1 MKKYI
6 ALILVCLIYSNVLA
20 LDGFVEIGINIEVN
34 NMIFSVGTYNGERTA
49 ICAGLKDEQ
58 EITDLII
65 PDEIVYEGNKYPV
78 VEIREEAFYNCS
90 GLTSITIPESVTSIG
105 YSAFSRCS
113 GLTSVTIPNSVIEI
127 GSYAFSRCSGMTSI
141 TIPESVT
148 SIGNGAFYNCSGLTS
163 ITIPSSV
170 TEIGQSAFSDC
181 TGLTSVTIP
190 NSVTKIEGEVFWG
203 CSSLIS
209 VIIPNSVTSIGIR
222 AFTRCSSL
230 TSVTIPN
237 SVIEIGSY
245 AFYECSALNELTIED
260 GNETLSLGS
269 TGSTSGLDVF
279 KNCPIGTLY
288 LGRNLSYGTTSP
300 FWNKN
305 TIKSVTIGDSVTKIG
320 DQAFIGCTKLTALTI
335 GNSVRKIGDSAFY
348 SCTGLTSITI
358 PESVTSIGNNAFYG
372 CTGLTSVTI
381 PNSVTIIG
389 GSSFSGCT
397 GLTSITIPNSV
408 TIIGNAFSGC
418 TGLTSITIP
427 SSVTKIG
434 GSAFKDCTGL
444 TSITIP
450 SSVTEIGDSAF
461 IRCTAIKEVMLED
474 GDNKLTLGDNG
485 FFLGLFSDCPIIT
498 LYLGRNLSYKDSSRG
513 PFKHDNT
520 MKSVTIGNSVTTLGE
535 EIFSRCSGLTSV
547 TIPNSVTQICDNAFQ
562 SCSSLKELTIEDGNK
577 TLSLGSTGSK
587 RVYEIFIHSPI
598 ETLYLGRNLYY
609 SEQDYGPFNSFNIPK
624 NTTMKFVT
632 IGNLVK
638 RIVKNVF
645 GGCKNITSVTSLAQL
660 PPSVYVTSF
669 DDDVY
674 GKATLYV
681 FKSSEK
687 AYKDDDV
694 WKRFDIQTMEVEV
707 GSITFPITEWTGSE
721 GESFSI
727 IPTIS
732 PDNADDKT
740 VTWSSSAPSVAG
752 VDETGNVKAI
762 SKGTAVITAT
772 TSNGLT
778 ASCTVTVV
786 PQTGIIDDIDYE
798 IVIGGG
804 EDGKDVVK
812 VTGGKPD
819 PDGTLRIPDE
829 IRIGGKIYPVT
840 EIGDGAFK
848 DCTDIKSVVIPPSVE
863 TIGKEAFSGCT
874 NLEEIIVEDSEKIL
888 NSDEDAF
895 KNVPVKNIYL
905 GRATTGKTF
914 AGKDSLTDLTIGDK
928 VPAIGS
934 GDFAGCGSIKNITV
948 LNPVPPTLPDDGF
961 DNAVYKNATLK
972 VPDENVDDY
981 KSEEGWEN
989 FFNTIGISDIIPIEI
1004 EMELA
1009 DIELIEG
1016 ETTTVKAI
1024 ITPENATLNTVT
1036 WSSSDEAIA
1045 TVSATGLVTAIQPGK
1060 ATITATTSNGL
1071 TASGI
1076 VTVVAKTIEATGLKL
1091 NIEAAEIVE
1100 AQTLQLSATI
1110 EPEDVTDKTVI
1121 WSSSDASVA
1130 SVDATGLV
1138 TGIKPGTAVIT
1149 ASTSN
1154 GLTATCAV
1162 TVKAKPAG
1170 IDGVE
1175 GDDENVV
1182 SVDGGNIIAPE
1193 GSEVFDLNGR
1203 KVKPERLHP
1212 GIYIVRVPGSRSI
1225 KVSVR

>member
-1 MKKYI
+1 
-6 ALILVCLIYSNVLA
+6 
-20 LDGFVEIGINIEVN
+20 
-34 NMIFSVGTYNGERTA
+34 
-49 ICAGLKDEQ
+49 
-58 EITDLII
+58 
-65 PDEIVYEGNKYPV
+65 
-78 VEIREEAFYNCS
+78 
-90 GLTSITIPESVTSIG
+90 
-105 YSAFSRCS
+105 
-113 GLTSVTIPNSVIEI
+113 
-127 GSYAFSRCSGMTSI
+127 
-141 TIPESVT
+141 
-148 SIGNGAFYNCSGLTS
+148 
-163 ITIPSSV
+163 
-170 TEIGQSAFSDC
+170 
-181 TGLTSVTIP
+181 
-190 NSVTKIEGEVFWG
+190 
-203 CSSLIS
+203 
-209 VIIPNSVTSIGIR
+209 
-222 AFTRCSSL
+222 
-230 TSVTIPN
+230 
-237 SVIEIGSY
+237 
-245 AFYECSALNELTIED
+245 
-260 GNETLSLGS
+260 
-269 TGSTSGLDVF
+269 
-279 KNCPIGTLY
+279 
-288 LGRNLSYGTTSP
+288 
-300 FWNKN
+300 
-305 TIKSVTIGDSVTKIG
+305 
-320 DQAFIGCTKLTALTI
+320 
-335 GNSVRKIGDSAFY
+335 
-348 SCTGLTSITI
+348 
-358 PESVTSIGNNAFYG
+358 
-372 CTGLTSVTI
+372 
-381 PNSVTIIG
+381 
-389 GSSFSGCT
+389 
-397 GLTSITIPNSV
+397 
-408 TIIGNAFSGC
+408 
-418 TGLTSITIP
+418 
-427 SSVTKIG
+427 
-434 GSAFKDCTGL
+434 
-444 TSITIP
+444 
-450 SSVTEIGDSAF
+450 
-461 IRCTAIKEVMLED
+461 
-474 GDNKLTLGDNG
+474 
-485 FFLGLFSDCPIIT
+485 
-498 LYLGRNLSYKDSSRG
+498 
-513 PFKHDNT
+513 
-520 MKSVTIGNSVTTLGE
+520 
-535 EIFSRCSGLTSV
+535 
-547 TIPNSVTQICDNAFQ
+547 
-562 SCSSLKELTIEDGNK
+562 
-577 TLSLGSTGSK
+577 
-587 RVYEIFIHSPI
+587 
-598 ETLYLGRNLYY
+598 
-609 SEQDYGPFNSFNIPK
+609 
-624 NTTMKFVT
+624 MKFVT

-740 VTWSSSAPSVAG
+740 VTWSSSAPYVAS

-786 PQTGIIDDIDYE
+786 PQTSTIDDIDYE

-840 EIGDGAFK
+840 EIGEGDFK
-848 DCTDIKSVVIPPSVE
+848 DRTDIKSVVIPPSVE

-895 KNVPVKNIYL
+895 KNAPVKNIYL
-905 GRATTGKTF
+905 GRPTTGKPF

-928 VPAIGS
+928 VTSIGS
-934 GDFAGCGSIKNITV
+934 GDFAGCGSIKNITD
-948 LNPVPPTLPDDGF
+948 LPPVPPTLPDDGF

-981 KSEEGWEN
+981 KSEEGWKN

-1024 ITPENATLNTVT
+1024 ITPENATLNTLT
-1036 WSSSDEAIA
+1036 WSSSDETVI
-1045 TVSATGLVTAIQPGK
+1045 TVSETGLVTAIKQGK
-1060 ATITATTSNGL
+1060 ATITAT
-1071 TASGI
+1071 
-1076 VTVVAKTIEATGLKL
+1076 
-1091 NIEAAEIVE
+1091 
-1100 AQTLQLSATI
+1100 
-1110 EPEDVTDKTVI
+1110 
-1121 WSSSDASVA
+1121 
-1130 SVDATGLV
+1130 
-1138 TGIKPGTAVIT
+1138 
-1149 ASTSN
+1149 TSN

-1182 SVDGGNIIAPE
+1182 SFDGGNIIAPE